1 MKTTFLR
8 TLSLA
13 TVALAALLTA
23 PAMAQ
28 LSVDV
33 TGDIDSNLKIAVPPM
48 PAQQEADTPAGSAS
62 VGIFDQS
69 LLFILPS
76 YSLSGYAMIWLTSGC
91 TALRS
96 SAVSSRNARGMM

>member
-48 PAQQEADTPAGSAS
+48 PAQQPASA
-62 VGIFDQS
+62 
-69 LLFILPS
+69 
-76 YSLSGYAMIWLTSGC
+76 
-91 TALRS
+91 
-96 SAVSSRNARGMM
+96 